1 MMAPNPTA
9 PARPGNLIQ
18 RDLEAPFQSL
28 HHEINR
34 LFGEVF
40 LHGRL
45 HSQPRLSA
53 DPQGPFMPSINVS
66 ETDSEM
72 RISADLPGVKGTD
85 IDVTLVDDILTIR
98 AEKALEKKDEKEN
111 FHVLERSHGTFLRTL
126 RLPYSVDI
134 DKMKAGFDN
143 GVLTV
148 TLPLNREKERARK
161 ILVQSGA
168 QNGEASSSDNKIA
181 AKAPAPD
188 AAHNV
193 NPEPKA

>member
-1 MMAPNPTA
+1 MEPTSSA
-9 PARPGNLIQ
+9 STRSAGLIQ
-18 RDLEAPFQSL
+18 RDLEAPFHSL

-45 HSQPRLSA
+45 HHSLHVSGDQ
-53 DPQGPFMPSINVS
+53 QGPFMPSINVS

-72 RISADLPGVKGTD
+72 RISADLPGVKGGD

-111 FHVLERSHGTFLRTL
+111 FHVVERSYGTFLRTL
-126 RLPYSVDI
+126 RLPYAVDI
-134 DKMKAGFDN
+134 DKMKAAFDN

-148 TLPLNREKERARK
+148 TLPIEKDKERARK
-161 ILVQSGA
+161 IPVQTGIPTSA
-168 QNGEASSSDNKIA
+168 TSSADQKATGSKTSPPDTA
-181 AKAPAPD
+181 AAPARS
-188 AAHNV
+188 
-193 NPEPKA
+193 